1 MPRGRRGGSRAWR
14 GGVRMRRSIG
24 VLAAIALGVAL
35 VGGVAFAQDRA
46 PKVGD
51 KAPEFA
57 LEGTDGKT
65 YKLADFKGKKAV
77 VLAWFPKADTP
88 GCTKECKSF
97 KQS

>member
-1 MPRGRRGGSRAWR
+1 MRESSWRSWAAVGLGLALAGGMAT
-14 GGVRMRRSIG
+14 
-24 VLAAIALGVAL
+24 AADEG
-35 VGGVAFAQDRA
+35 

-51 KAPEFA
+51 KAPDFE
-57 LEGTDGKT
+57 LKGTDGKT

-97 KQS
+97 KSDGTKLRELNVAYFTISV